1 MRYLLGTLITFI
13 ILAIAAY
20 FVLQI
25 WDINLI
31 SKENFN
37 RAMVTLIAI
46 LILSIV
52 LNVVAPFF
60 FKNHAKGYDPSSGNV
75 AQRKEQ

>member
-1 MRYLLGTLITFI
+1 MKYLFGTLITFI
-13 ILAIAAY
+13 ILAVAAY

-31 SKENFN
+31 SPENFN
-37 RAMVTLIAI
+37 RSLLTFIIIFGLAI
-46 LILSIV
+46 L

-60 FKNHAKGYDPSSGNV
+60 FKNHSAGYNKDAGNV
-75 AQRKEQ
+75 AQPKKE

>member
-37 RAMVTLIAI
+37 RSMVTLIAI

-60 FKNHAKGYDPSSGNV
+60 FKNYAKGYDASSGNV
-75 AQRKEQ
+75 AQRKEE

>member
-13 ILAIAAY
+13 ILALSSY

-31 SKENFN
+31 SKEHLNKS
-37 RAMVTLIAI
+37 MYTLGI
-46 LILSIV
+46 LFILSIV
-52 LNVVAPFF
+52 LNIVAPFF
-60 FKNHAKGYDPSSGNV
+60 FKNHAGGYDQNSGNV
-75 AQRKEQ
+75 AQRKEK